1 MDARGLYQVLIQVF
15 EADLCTSKFER
26 VLPRRVSAALGP
38 AAQKKAPPGRS
49 QLIDHESPA
58 RHAGTRAPG
67 SCDTAEMLAV

>member
-38 AAQKKAPPGRS
+38 AAQK
-49 QLIDHESPA
+49 ESPA
-58 RHAGTRAPG
+58 GGGA
-67 SCDTAEMLAV
+67 S